1 MQPSCT
7 LSSGKKM
14 RVDAARSWKMRRYC
28 RRKPS
33 EKDISFAPSPS
44 PVASGQVERYCS
56 KPAVLPSVIQ
66 RTCVP

>member
-1 MQPSCT
+1 MQIEARQEACEQKQASRNT

-44 PVASGQVERYCS
+44 PAVVE
-56 KPAVLPSVIQ
+56 Q
-66 RTCVP
+66 N